1 MNELV
6 VTPDT
11 DLSQMSDDEIQNY
24 LKDASHWQILTA
36 DYNKAQSDSNFKYDS
51 VNVGTYNYSG
61 YEKGV
66 KFVYSNDESRVKNSS
81 SENHQEY
88 DVYPYLG
95 GKKSYSNW
103 GNVPGLIYGNTKEQ
117 RNATVHIVKNKD
129 NKDEVYEKWSDSFND
144 K

>member
-36 DYNKAQSDSNFKYDS
+36 DYNKAQSDSNFKYDP
-51 VNVGTYNYSG
+51 VNVGTYNYSAYDFDYINLDG
-61 YEKGV
+61 TK
-66 KFVYSNDESRVKNSS
+66 KKTSS
-81 SENHQEY
+81 SNHNNY

-95 GKKSYSNW
+95 GDKSDYKNW
-103 GNVPGLIYGNTKEQ
+103 VNVSGLIYGNTKTQ
-117 RNATVHIVKNKD
+117 R
-129 NKDEVYEKWSDSFND
+129 DENEKYYNQTANLNVFSFWSNLL
-144 K
+144 